1 MSGAGH
7 ILGVTLV
14 SCFTVDFAVA
24 AGFEGVVDLLMFGRK
39 VHSLSKEDIAIWAL
53 LCSFAFSQRC
63 SSSANWAG
71 RRATR
76 EDL

>member
-1 MSGAGH
+1 MAGAGH

-39 VHSLSKEDIAIWAL
+39 VHSLSKEDIAI
-53 LCSFAFSQRC
+53 
-63 SSSANWAG
+63 
-71 RRATR
+71 
-76 EDL
+76 